1 MRIFWRKS
9 SPGNRYEYTQIR
21 MPKSLKVTVHA
32 KRVESLERDDFVII
46 YTEYG
51 LQFLRC
57 ALSIGRTRKDKIFE
71 IWVPSEDHA
80 TFSNQSSPTDATLID
95 SDYEVVFNLWEST
108 LYSPALIYPIF
119 TQSFTN
125 LLY

>member
-1 MRIFWRKS
+1 
-9 SPGNRYEYTQIR
+9 
-21 MPKSLKVTVHA
+21 MPKGLKVTVHA
-32 KRVESLERDDFVII
+32 KRMESLERNDFVII

-80 TFSNQSSPTDATLID
+80 TFSNQSSPTDATLINC
-95 SDYEVVFNLWEST
+95 DYEVVHNLWEST
-108 LYSPALIYPIF
+108 LYSPALTYPIF

-125 LLY
+125 LLYPIFTQSFTNLLY

>member
-1 MRIFWRKS
+1 
-9 SPGNRYEYTQIR
+9 
-21 MPKSLKVTVHA
+21 MPKSLKVAVHA
-32 KRVESLERDDFVII
+32 KRVEALERDDFVII

-57 ALSIGRTRKDKIFE
+57 ALSTGRTRKDKMFE

-80 TFSNQSSPTDATLID
+80 TFSNQSSPTDATLING
-95 SDYEVVFNLWEST
+95 DYEVVFNVWEST
-108 LYSPALIYPIF
+108 LYSPALTYPIF